1 MTTDYRK
8 ITRDGLWDNN
18 VVFTQMLAL
27 CPLMAIT
34 TTATNGLG
42 MGLAVI
48 AVLVASNLIISS
60 CRNIITQEVRIPVFV
75 LLIATL
81 VTLADMIIN
90 AWLHELYKVL
100 GLFIPLIVVNCS
112 VLGRAEAFAS
122 QQPVPASI
130 LDGFMMGLGY
140 TLVLVLLGGCR
151 EILGSATLFANASL
165 LLGQSFAFLEIT
177 LIPNYKGF
185 LLMLLPPGG
194 FLVLGFLLA
203 GKRVL
208 DKYLQDKKAR
218 VSISVNT
225 DAQSSRA
232 SA

>member
-1 MTTDYRK
+1 
-8 ITRDGLWDNN
+8 
-18 VVFTQMLAL
+18 
-27 CPLMAIT
+27 
-34 TTATNGLG
+34 
-42 MGLAVI
+42 
-48 AVLVASNLIISS
+48 
-60 CRNIITQEVRIPVFV
+60 
-75 LLIATL
+75 
-81 VTLADMIIN
+81 
-90 AWLHELYKVL
+90 
-100 GLFIPLIVVNCS
+100 
-112 VLGRAEAFAS
+112 
-122 QQPVPASI
+122 
-130 LDGFMMGLGY
+130 
-140 TLVLVLLGGCR
+140 VLLGGCR